1 MKKLLIVLTFNLI
14 FNLNHSFGQFYI
26 QPSIGYTLST
36 YPLEDRAF
44 ITINNLK
51 TVYRTKL
58 DFGEGLHLG
67 LNLGYNLGENF
78 LFEINC
84 RNTIYAKQKTSIKEP
99 NLQESN
105 NSSYNWSGRFGDTES
120 QTSNFQIAPLLG
132 VKLKINKF
140 SPYFKIGPNFMKS
153 TVSMNLKYIKWEIDN
168 GTFIPTNVIA
178 ETEYAGKLQIGLQS
192 NVGFYYAINPH
203 IKIVFD
209 IVSVSNNYKI
219 TKVSINKYDI
229 DGVSHLDEISKS
241 YVEIDK
247 INMSHTGFN
256 IGLMYI
262 FKNKNETNGIH

>member
-1 MKKLLIVLTFNLI
+1 MKKILIILTFNLL

-26 QPSIGYTLST
+26 QPSIGYSLST
-36 YPLEDRAF
+36 YPQEDRAT

-51 TVYRTKL
+51 TVYKTKL

-78 LFEINC
+78 LFEINF

-105 NSSYNWSGRFGDTES
+105 NNSYSWSGRFGDTES
-120 QTSNFQIAPLLG
+120 QTSIFQIAPLFG

-153 TVSMNLKYIKWEIDN
+153 TVSMNFKYINWEIDN
-168 GTFIPTNVIA
+168 STFIPTNVIA
-178 ETEYAGKLQIGLQS
+178 ETEYAGKLHIGLQS
-192 NVGFYYAINPH
+192 NVGFCYAIKPH
-203 IKIVFD
+203 INIVFD

-241 YVEIDK
+241 YFEIDK
-247 INMSHTGFN
+247 INMSHSGFN

-262 FKNKNETNGIH
+262 FKNK